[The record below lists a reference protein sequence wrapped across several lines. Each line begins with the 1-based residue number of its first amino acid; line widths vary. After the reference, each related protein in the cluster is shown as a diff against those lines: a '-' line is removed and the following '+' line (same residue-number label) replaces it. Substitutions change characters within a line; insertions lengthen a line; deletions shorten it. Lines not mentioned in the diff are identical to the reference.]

1 MSSVINP
8 LTSLSNMASNL
19 AANSPAAQAAGASS
33 TSGASNSSAA
43 NSSASTDAAISAT
56 DSLGNETTFLQLLV
70 AQIQNQDPTSP
81 VDSNQ
86 FLSQLAEFSQLEQLI
101 GIRQD
106 VSQLDPTTAA
116 TTSATGTGS
125 TSDTQTSGTTS

>member
-8 LTSLSNMASNL
+8 LTSLSNM

-43 NSSASTDAAISAT
+43 NSSASTDSAISAT
-56 DSLGNETTFLQLLV
+56 DSLGNENTFLQLLV

-106 VSQLDPTTAA
+106 VSQLDPATTAA
-116 TTSATGTGS
+116 TTAATGTGS
-125 TSDTQTSGTTS
+125 TSNTQTSSTQS